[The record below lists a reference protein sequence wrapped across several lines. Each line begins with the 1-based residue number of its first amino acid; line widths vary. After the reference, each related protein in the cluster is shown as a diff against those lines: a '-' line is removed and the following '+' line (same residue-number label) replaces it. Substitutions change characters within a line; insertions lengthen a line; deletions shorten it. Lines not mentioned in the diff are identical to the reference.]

1 VASVVALVAALIG
14 CIGSIAAALITTR
27 QKGPAGMTPV
37 GQPITLP
44 SGNTYQEVAFTESPG
59 RMSKA
64 FWFGLASLITWT
76 IPIFGVCTIIPGLY
90 IGIREMNGPR
100 RRTGAGVTMCVIA
113 LVLTVINSAIGAYQ
127 GAHGQ
132 MWFQQG

>member
-1 VASVVALVAALIG
+1 MASVVALVAALIG

-27 QKGPAGMTPV
+27 QRGPAGAAEPAALGLGTVPWQP
-37 GQPITLP
+37 GQPRT
-44 SGNTYQEVAFTESPG
+44 
-59 RMSKA
+59 SKA
-64 FWFGLASLITWT
+64 FWFGIASLITWM

-100 RRTGAGVTMCVIA
+100 RRTGAGVAMCVIA
-113 LVLTVINSAIGAYQ
+113 HVLTVINSAIGAYQ

>member
-27 QKGPAGMTPV
+27 QKGPAGVIPAAAPSVEDPTP
-37 GQPITLP
+37 L
-44 SGNTYQEVAFTESPG
+44 FTHVVVPAAPV
-59 RMSKA
+59 SKA
-64 FWFGLASLITWT
+64 FWLGIASLITWT

-100 RRTGAGVTMCVIA
+100 TRTGAGVTMCVIA

-132 MWFQQG
+132 LWFQHG

>member
-1 VASVVALVAALIG
+1 MASVVALAAALIG

-27 QKGPAGMTPV
+27 QRGPAGVVAAPDV
-37 GQPITLP
+37 PQWQGQVP
-44 SGNTYQEVAFTESPG
+44 PG
-59 RMSKA
+59 RTSKS
-64 FWFGLASLITWT
+64 FWLGIASLVTWT
-76 IPIFGVCTIIPGLY
+76 IPVFGVCTIIPGLY

-100 RRTGAGVTMCVIA
+100 TRTGAGVTMCVIA

-132 MWFQQG
+132 LWFQHG

>member
-27 QKGPAGMTPV
+27 QRGPAGLPEVQPLTAPAMT
-37 GQPITLP
+37 T
-44 SGNTYQEVAFTESPG
+44 G
-59 RMSKA
+59 RTSKA
-64 FWFGLASLITWT
+64 FGLGIASLVLWI
-76 IPIFGVCTIIPGLY
+76 IPILGICTVIPGLY

-100 RRTGAGVTMCVIA
+100 RRTGAGVAMCAVA
-113 LVLTVINSAIGAYQ
+113 LVLLVINSAIGAYQ